1 MSTVQTNSESGI
13 IIGIIGK
20 LFLYEKIKPA
30 NFPICG
36 LNQHYINNPILFLH
50 RNLCAWQAPSYR
62 LNARTVYCQEIRKLI
77 LVSCKKIER

>member
-20 LFLYEKIKPA
+20 LFLYEKI
-30 NFPICG
+30 FPICG

-62 LNARTVYCQEIRKLI
+62 LNALIVYCQEIRKLI